1 MAKKRGLGRGLG
13 ALIPGH
19 TKDITPIT
27 ETKNTP
33 DASQKSTRKKSNSTR
48 ASVKQAK
55 AAEKETKT
63 AATRKKAER
72 KVTEPKKSKEQAQSV
87 NEGLGIIQPVK
98 RDASSDKTRKQKEKS
113 TTAETVLHS
122 IQHLAL
128 DQMEANPD
136 QPRKDFNEQSMAE
149 LTESIR
155 TYGVL
160 QPIVIEKFTAP
171 GHAPYRII
179 AGERRYRAAKQAG
192 LTEVPVVL
200 RADHPEEQMLLSV
213 VENVQRQDLTPVEE
227 AVAYQHIMEERHMT
241 QQELSTALGKSRPY
255 IANAVRLLRLD
266 DASLEALREGKLT
279 SSQGRTLLAEK
290 DLKKRAAYLKLLT
303 EGKASV
309 KEVENRRKKPK
320 TTDAFLADVE
330 RRFSEALETNVVVVS
345 RRKGWSVQIACY
357 NKEELNR
364 LLERLGEPDQH

>member
-13 ALIPGH
+13 ALIPGN
-19 TKDITPIT
+19 TNETTPIIK
-27 ETKNTP
+27 TKNTP

-48 ASVKQAK
+48 ASEKQATT
-55 AAEKETKT
+55 AEKETKP
-63 AATRKKAER
+63 AATKRKAGR
-72 KVTEPKKSKEQAQSV
+72 KVAEPKKSKEQDKSV
-87 NEGLGIIQPVK
+87 NGESVIVQPVE
-98 RDASSDKTRKQKEKS
+98 RDASSDKTRKKKEKS
-113 TTAETVLHS
+113 TTAETVLRS

-128 DQMEANPD
+128 EQMEANPD

-155 TYGVL
+155 RYGVL
-160 QPIVIEKFTAP
+160 QPIVIEKYTAP

-279 SSQGRTLLAEK
+279 SSQARTLLAEK

-330 RRFSEALETNVVVVS
+330 RRFSEALETNVAVVS

-357 NKEELNR
+357 NEEELNR

>member
-33 DASQKSTRKKSNSTR
+33 DASQKGTRKKSNSTR
-48 ASVKQAK
+48 ASVQQAK
-55 AAEKETKT
+55 TAEKETKT

-72 KVTEPKKSKEQAQSV
+72 KVIEPKKSKEQAKSV
-87 NEGLGIIQPVK
+87 NEELVIVQPIE
-98 RDASSDKTRKQKEKS
+98 RDASSEKTKHQKEKP
-113 TTAETVLHS
+113 TTAETVLRS

-155 TYGVL
+155 AYGVL

-320 TTDAFLADVE
+320 MTDAFLADVE
-330 RRFSEALETNVVVVS
+330 RRFSEALETNVAVVS

-357 NKEELNR
+357 NEEELNR

>member
-13 ALIPGH
+13 ALIPRNANE
-19 TKDITPIT
+19 TTPTI
-27 ETKNTP
+27 ETKNTS
-33 DASQKSTRKKSNSTR
+33 DASQNSTRKKSNSTR
-48 ASVKQAK
+48 TTVKQGKTAD
-55 AAEKETKT
+55 KETKT
-63 AATRKKAER
+63 AATKRKSGR
-72 KVTEPKKSKEQAQSV
+72 KVAEPKKSKEQTKSV
-87 NEGLGIIQPVK
+87 NGELGIVQPIEQ
-98 RDASSDKTRKQKEKS
+98 DSASDKTRNYKEKP
-113 TTAETVLHS
+113 TTAETVLRS

-155 TYGVL
+155 AYGVL

-200 RADHPEEQMLLSV
+200 RADNPEEQMLLSV

-241 QQELSTALGKSRPY
+241 QQELSMALGKSRPY

-279 SSQGRTLLAEK
+279 SSQARTLLAEK

-330 RRFSEALETNVVVVS
+330 RRFSEALETNVAVVS

-357 NKEELNR
+357 NEEELNR